1 MMARS
6 LTVAHPANAEAAQ
19 RIAFA
24 DAALA
29 VAGHEVT
36 DPNLRTLMNRVARG
50 ELSGETA
57 VAAMRRRIQG

>member
-6 LTVAHPANAEAAQ
+6 LTAADTANAEAAQ
-19 RIAFA
+19 HIALA

-36 DPNLRTLMNRVARG
+36 DPSMRALMNRVARG